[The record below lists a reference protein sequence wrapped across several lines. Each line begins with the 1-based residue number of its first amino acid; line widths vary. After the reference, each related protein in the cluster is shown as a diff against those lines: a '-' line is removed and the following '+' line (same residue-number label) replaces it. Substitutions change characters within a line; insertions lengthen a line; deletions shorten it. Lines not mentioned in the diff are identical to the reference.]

1 MIENCLLWRKK
12 AKKIGW
18 KRRFSAGAAVS
29 PPFLHSSI
37 FFTTKA
43 TTVPNLRAVTLL
55 WAEIMQVLLSFQKVA
70 HPPPP
75 FIPTYYEGSNKRI

>member
-1 MIENCLLWRKK
+1 MARKG
-12 AKKIGW
+12 KKKFGG
-18 KRRFSAGAAVS
+18 KRRFSAGAAVP

-43 TTVPNLRAVTLL
+43 TAVQNFRAVTLL
-55 WAEIMQVLLSFQKVA
+55 WAKIMQVLLSFQKVA

-75 FIPTYYEGSNKRI
+75 FKIRGSFIVLLIKASLF